1 MFNKKQI
8 QGSLSWQC
16 NKKNK
21 TKSDKNNKH
30 YEFSPPEIQPRL
42 LLTLAY

>member
-16 NKKNK
+16 NKKK
-21 TKSDKNNKH
+21 KSDKNNKY
-30 YEFSPPEIQPRL
+30 YEFFSPEIQPRL

>member
-16 NKKNK
+16 NKKK
-21 TKSDKNNKH
+21 TKSDKNNKY
-30 YEFSPPEIQPRL
+30 YEFFPPEIQPGL